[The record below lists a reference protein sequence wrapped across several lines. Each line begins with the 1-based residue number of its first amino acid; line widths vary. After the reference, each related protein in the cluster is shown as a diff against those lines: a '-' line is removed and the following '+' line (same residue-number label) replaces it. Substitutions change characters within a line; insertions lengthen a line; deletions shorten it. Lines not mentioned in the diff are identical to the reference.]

1 MLEFAA
7 DPGALDLASATLTAD
22 EGLVKHYLIQR
33 EDVSLVDVL
42 AEVGR
47 ERELKDIAIEEPS
60 IEEVIRTFYGRQ
72 NEAVRGVSA
81 YLAFAQ
87 SAFQTS
93 LAYRNEVWANLF
105 GKLMQVL
112 ARVAIWFAVY
122 AGAASIGGVS
132 LEEMITYALLGGAVT
147 GAIRY
152 EAIVGGIGNALK
164 TGDVAVW
171 LLKPVSFPLY
181 IIVSE
186 LGGLGLPVSLHGGA
200 DGRGGRADLRHA
212 AAGVR
217 LSRRDVRPLLA
228 PRLRDHQPHLGAVR
242 PPRLL
247 APHLVR
253 ARMDDA
259 GAAQSTLGSPHPVL
273 VLPGAVRRRSPG
285 TCPSPGSS
293 TTLRRSGSG
302 VSRRRKRSPISV
314 SGSAGPRRW
323 PSASR
328 GFGARPRRAS
338 SCRAADA
345 CLARLRL
352 IPFLLQMNLKAR
364 MEYRADF
371 WINGIA
377 QIITYSSS
385 IAVLWIL
392 VNRFG
397 DLAGW
402 TFPDLAFLFSFHML
416 GYSIGASMS
425 FVQMRDLEEQVR
437 LGTFDVLMTK
447 PISTW
452 VFIVFSRFNLG
463 YTAHVILGVAVMAWA
478 LMTAEIDWS
487 IGWVLYFIASMLSA
501 ALVTG
506 AIMTA
511 IGTTALIWTRS
522 NHLYSLYFGF
532 WELSRYPL
540 EIFPAG
546 IQWVMLTIVPMA
558 FMAAVPCAVLLGKD
572 VPILGDWAGPAALL
586 AGPLVVLVSMALWR
600 YAMNRYQGA
609 GG

>member
-1 MLEFAA
+1 ML
-7 DPGALDLASATLTAD
+7 SA
-22 EGLVKHYLIQR
+22 V
-33 EDVSLVDVL
+33 
-42 AEVGR
+42 
-47 ERELKDIAIEEPS
+47 
-60 IEEVIRTFYGRQ
+60 
-72 NEAVRGVSA
+72 
-81 YLAFAQ
+81 
-87 SAFQTS
+87 
-93 LAYRNEVWANLF
+93 
-105 GKLMQVL
+105 
-112 ARVAIWFAVY
+112 
-122 AGAASIGGVS
+122 
-132 LEEMITYALLGGAVT
+132 
-147 GAIRY
+147 
-152 EAIVGGIGNALK
+152 
-164 TGDVAVW
+164 
-171 LLKPVSFPLY
+171 
-181 IIVSE
+181 
-186 LGGLGLPVSLHGGA
+186 
-200 DGRGGRADLRHA
+200 
-212 AAGVR
+212 
-217 LSRRDVRPLLA
+217 
-228 PRLRDHQPHLGAVR
+228 
-242 PPRLL
+242 
-247 APHLVR
+247 
-253 ARMDDA
+253 
-259 GAAQSTLGSPHPVL
+259 
-273 VLPGAVRRRSPG
+273 
-285 TCPSPGSS
+285 
-293 TTLRRSGSG
+293 
-302 VSRRRKRSPISV
+302 
-314 SGSAGPRRW
+314 
-323 PSASR
+323 
-328 GFGARPRRAS
+328 
-338 SCRAADA
+338 
-345 CLARLRL
+345 RL

-402 TFPDLAFLFSFHML
+402 TFPDLAFLFAFHML

-447 PISTW
+447 PMSTW